1 MPSSLLRA
9 LCIGR
14 MLQTGEGHNQALDEL
29 RQIPPHTA
37 PIPEAADEDQAF
49 LESEFLEVIGRCSKD
64 RWRPHMLPF
73 GIRSVT
79 PRPRELIV
87 RVPKEFLPDI
97 IRSVMP
103 AWLAE
108 DEDSDPEVSGIPGL
122 RAQYRWG
129 RIILKRPGFTGCI
142 VIPSP
147 SSRWRKAVLV
157 VADLLGGER
166 EIRMPWITRP
176 NEWHPAEVSWVES
189 WFAHYSTSSWQYRN
203 SQFPSQILRR
213 LPGLCPA
220 PRARHHDLWVNRV
233 GDTCSIQF
241 EWSIGAPH
249 NVLLSRL
256 LDPVFGPGARI
267 TPHHGQSMADC
278 LADSVSRV
286 RAESSRFPA
295 SWIDLRR
302 AVWDEH
308 LDDDAMIR
316 TFGERRRSLRDA
328 VEENYEY

>member
-176 NEWHPAEVSWVES
+176 NEWHPAEVSWVECWS
-189 WFAHYSTSSWQYRN
+189 AHYSTSSWQYRN

-220 PRARHHDLWVNRV
+220 PRARHH
-233 GDTCSIQF
+233 
-241 EWSIGAPH
+241 
-249 NVLLSRL
+249 SRL